1 MYACGLITYN
11 SKELVL
17 VVEPNVI
24 FMWPMKYCVLFNASQ
39 SMVRVLKKYI
49 HTYIYMD
56 FFYTSFYK

>member
-24 FMWPMKYCVLFNASQ
+24 LVWSIKCRVLFNAGPF
-39 SMVRVLKKYI
+39 MVGGSKKKEKTI
-49 HTYIYMD
+49 SRL
-56 FFYTSFYK
+56 FYTSFYK